1 MESWI
6 HPSSSSPRPPR
17 ATSLAKIF
25 SSLASSPLGAL
36 ISKTPSA
43 AAERRKRGG
52 GSDIVSLA
60 QSTDEEDDDGDN
72 QEEVAQP
79 GLILDLTTHNHQHLG
94 GAAGAVAAGG
104 GAAAAAAAAVA
115 AAAAAAG
122 VPPAGA
128 VSVNAPPAAS
138 AGGVAGGGIVGV
150 PHHLGGLLGAAG
162 VGAMPVGGGVGV
174 GGGGGDM
181 DLILDGPGA
190 PGLCSATTASI
201 IGGSCIRS
209 PSPTRLAYT
218 SEKHPRSTFHELNMI
233 RKHQDLCDVMI
244 NVGSRKILAHKY
256 VPTKEYF
263 L

>member
-1 MESWI
+1 MDSWI
-6 HPSSSSPRPPR
+6 NPSSSASPRPPR

-25 SSLASSPLGAL
+25 SSLAFSPLGAL

-43 AAERRKRGG
+43 AAEKRKRGD
-52 GSDIVSLA
+52 GSDLVSLA
-60 QSTDEEDDDGDN
+60 DSIDVNDGDSEEED
-72 QEEVAQP
+72 AHP
-79 GLILDLTTHNHQHLG
+79 GLILDLTTHNHQHLV
-94 GAAGAVAAGG
+94 GAAGAVAAAGG

-115 AAAAAAG
+115 AAAAAG
-122 VPPAGA
+122 VPPPAGA

-138 AGGVAGGGIVGV
+138 AGGAAGGGIVGV
-150 PHHLGGLLGAAG
+150 PHHLGGLLGAA
-162 VGAMPVGGGVGV
+162 AVGGMPGAGGGV

-190 PGLCSATTASI
+190 PGLCGATTASI

-244 NVGSRKILAHKY
+244 SVGSRKILAHK
-256 VPTKEYF
+256 
-263 L
+263 